1 MILNSY
7 MIDLPTRKLNLIA
20 YLAQLQDEIFF
31 EKIEK
36 YILQKAEND
45 IQLKPFTQEELISRI
60 KESESD
66 YQRGRYKSQEDLE
79 KISSNW

>member
-1 MILNSY
+1 M
-7 MIDLPTRKLNLIA
+7 DLQTRKLNLIA

-36 YILQKAEND
+36 YILKKAD
-45 IQLKPFTQEELISRI
+45 KDVLLKSFTMEELINRI
-60 KESESD
+60 EESEQD
-66 YQRGRYKSQEDLE
+66 FKNGRFKSQEDLE

>member
-1 MILNSY
+1 M
-7 MIDLPTRKLNLIA
+7 DLQTRKLNLIA

-36 YILQKAEND
+36 YILQKAESD
-45 IQLKPFTQEELISRI
+45 VPLKPLTQEELISRI

-66 YQRGRYKSQEDLE
+66 YENGRFKSQEDLE
-79 KISSNW
+79 KISSN

>member
-1 MILNSY
+1 M
-7 MIDLPTRKLNLIA
+7 DLQTRKLNLIA

-31 EKIEK
+31 DKIEK
-36 YILQKAEND
+36 YILQKTEND
-45 IQLKPFTQEELISRI
+45 VPLKPFTQEELISRI

-66 YQRGRYKSQEDLE
+66 YETGRFKSQEDLE

>member
-1 MILNSY
+1 M
-7 MIDLPTRKLNLIA
+7 DLQTRKLNLIA

-45 IQLKPFTQEELISRI
+45 VPLKPFTQEELINRI
-60 KESESD
+60 NESESD
-66 YQRGRYKSQEDLE
+66 YEKGKFKSQDDLE

>member
-1 MILNSY
+1 M
-7 MIDLPTRKLNLIA
+7 DLQTRKLNLIA

-31 EKIEK
+31 DKIEK
-36 YILQKAEND
+36 YILKTADND
-45 IQLKPFTQEELISRI
+45 VPLKPFTQEELINRI

-66 YQRGRYKSQEDLE
+66 YETGRFKSQEDLE